1 MEYIPLHA
9 LSCGKWGI
17 VEFVNSNSP
26 LYRRMLDLGITE
38 GTPIQNLMRSP
49 SGDPTAYIIRGAVIA
64 LRKKDA
70 ADILVSDCTSTNKLT
85 QN

>member
-9 LSCGKWGI
+9 LPCKSCGTVKSI
-17 VEFVNSNSP
+17 NRHCP

-38 GTPIQNLMRSP
+38 GTRIQSLMRSP
-49 SGDPTAYIIRGAVIA
+49 AGDPTAYIIRGAVIA

-70 ADILVSDCTSTNKLT
+70 AHILVSDCTSPDELT